1 MTTISIDDNNPD
13 DNNNVKKYLVGIRT
27 WSWIAIVITS
37 IIFIISILILAWTL
51 RSMSIL
57 HPSPD
62 VIYPPFMIPGSIFGI
77 SVGAA
82 VIILYAIAIFGINK
96 RKRFSIKLIKTLLIL
111 TMFSFPIGTVI
122 GALLLRR
129 INNPI
134 VKFYFNCS

>member
-1 MTTISIDDNNPD
+1 MMAISPY

-27 WSWIAIVITS
+27 WSWIAIAITS
-37 IIFIISILILAWTL
+37 IIFIISIFILAWTL
-51 RSMSIL
+51 HSMSIL

-62 VIYPPFMIPGSIFGI
+62 VIYPPFLIPGSIFGI

-82 VIILYAIAIFGINK
+82 VITLYAIAILGINN
-96 RKRFSIKLIKTLLIL
+96 RKKFYVKLIRVLLIL

-134 VKFYFNCS
+134 IILYFNSS

>member
-1 MTTISIDDNNPD
+1 MTVVFPD

-27 WSWIAIVITS
+27 WSWIAIAITS
-37 IIFIISILILAWTL
+37 IIFIISIFILAWTL
-51 RSMSIL
+51 HSMSIL

-62 VIYPPFMIPGSIFGI
+62 VIYPPFLIPGSIFGI

-82 VIILYAIAIFGINK
+82 VITLYAIAILGINN
-96 RKRFSIKLIKTLLIL
+96 RKKFYVKLIRVLLIL

-134 VKFYFNCS
+134 IILYFNSS

>member
-1 MTTISIDDNNPD
+1 MTAILPD
-13 DNNNVKKYLVGIRT
+13 DYNNVKKYLVGIRT

-37 IIFIISILILAWTL
+37 IIFIISIFILSWTL
-51 RSMSIL
+51 HSMSIL

-82 VIILYAIAIFGINK
+82 VITLYAIAIFGINK
-96 RKRFSIKLIKTLLIL
+96 RKKFSVKLIRVLLIF
-111 TMFSFPIGTVI
+111 TMFSIPIGTVI

-134 VKFYFNCS
+134 IKFYFSSS

>member
-1 MTTISIDDNNPD
+1 
-13 DNNNVKKYLVGIRT
+13 
-27 WSWIAIVITS
+27 
-37 IIFIISILILAWTL
+37 
-51 RSMSIL
+51 MSIL

-82 VIILYAIAIFGINK
+82 VITLYAIAIFGINN
-96 RKRFSIKLIKTLLIL
+96 RKKFSVKLIRVLLIL

-134 VKFYFNCS
+134 IKFYFSCS

>member
-1 MTTISIDDNNPD
+1 MMAITLDDNNA
-13 DNNNVKKYLVGIRT
+13 KKYLVGIRI

-51 RSMSIL
+51 RSMNIL

-62 VIYPPFMIPGSIFGI
+62 VIYPPFLIPGSIFGI
-77 SVGAA
+77 SVGA
-82 VIILYAIAIFGINK
+82 VIITLYAIVIFGINK
-96 RKRFSIKLIKTLLIL
+96 RKKFSVKLIRALLIL

-134 VKFYFNCS
+134 LKLYFSSS

>member
-1 MTTISIDDNNPD
+1 MTAILPD
-13 DNNNVKKYLVGIRT
+13 DYNNVKKYLVGIRT

-37 IIFIISILILAWTL
+37 IIFIISIFILVWTL

-82 VIILYAIAIFGINK
+82 VITLYAIAIFGISN
-96 RKRFSIKLIKTLLIL
+96 RKKFSVKLIRVLLIF
-111 TMFSFPIGTVI
+111 TMFSIPIGTVI

-134 VKFYFNCS
+134 IKFYFSSS

>member
-1 MTTISIDDNNPD
+1 
-13 DNNNVKKYLVGIRT
+13 
-27 WSWIAIVITS
+27 
-37 IIFIISILILAWTL
+37 
-51 RSMSIL
+51 MSIL

-82 VIILYAIAIFGINK
+82 VITLYAIAIFGINN
-96 RKRFSIKLIKTLLIL
+96 RKKFFVKLIRVLLIL

-134 VKFYFNCS
+134 IKFYFSCS

>member
-1 MTTISIDDNNPD
+1 MLNLSPD
-13 DNNNVKKYLVGIRT
+13 EVNTAKKNLTGIRI

-82 VIILYAIAIFGINK
+82 VITLYAIEIFGINN
-96 RKRFSIKLIKTLLIL
+96 RKKFSVKLIRVLLIL

-134 VKFYFNCS
+134 IKFYFSCS